1 MIKKSLLLSIATL
14 GIGMCVVTVHP
25 HAASIEQMKAN
36 VNADTGAIFSEE
48 LGRDMTKS
56 EAGLYFETVSQEQH
70 KLGLSTSQVTPE
82 IDKAARQV
90 VAENAKK
97 PVHNTKTKLNFKPDN
112 LLLGTSIPTE
122 AKTLTGSTYKSDPFS
137 GSGWRYSGYYFNFK
151 DYAANP
157 SFGVRVNGDSFNFIT
172 RRNTA
177 KVASYAV
184 NPDGK
189 FHYYPST
196 NSGNLNGYFATLDP
210 VSGSYYE
217 IN

>member
-1 MIKKSLLLSIATL
+1 M
-14 GIGMCVVTVHP
+14 
-25 HAASIEQMKAN
+25 
-36 VNADTGAIFSEE
+36 
-48 LGRDMTKS
+48 
-56 EAGLYFETVSQEQH
+56 
-70 KLGLSTSQVTPE
+70 TPE

-90 VAENAKK
+90 VAENTKK

-151 DYAANP
+151 DYVANP

-196 NSGNLNGYFATLDP
+196 NSGNLNGYFSTLDP